1 MRVLL
6 LLRGSAGCGKST
18 WIEQNGLKPYTLS
31 ADDIRLLCQSPIMQV
46 DGTEGI
52 SQANDNVTWKT
63 LFNLLEVRMQKGEFT
78 VIDATNSKTSE
89 MNRYKEMCGTYRY
102 RIFCVDF
109 TDIPIEEV
117 KRRNANRDELKRVP
131 DEVIDKMYSRFATQ
145 KIPSG
150 IKVIKPDELDTIWMK
165 IFDMSEYKRIHH
177 IGDIHGCNTALQ
189 KYLSDNGGIKDDEM
203 YIFTGD
209 YIDRGLENAD
219 VIKFLIS
226 IMNKKNV
233 LMLEGNH
240 ECYHKDTEV
249 LTKDGWKLLKDIDIN
264 NDLVAQF
271 NMNNNIID
279 FAKPLEKIVNFSN
292 ELILI
297 EGFDT
302 KQIVTMNHDVVYG
315 NEKIKAKD
323 FLNKDKITQQK
334 FILSGYSNN
343 NPYDIDDNVLRLL
356 VWIISDGTIVDN
368 SKYNINSIKRRIQF
382 KFSRKDKIENLT
394 KLLDEMKIVYTI
406 KPVGN
411 KREDRKQPYLIRI
424 YGNIARFYCDKLL
437 NGVKHYPLFFK
448 ELNRRQTLIVLEELL
463 KTDATSKSEI
473 KIDWSCINKND
484 VDIIQE
490 MCIRNGIS
498 CTYKLRDNSCGFN
511 KNGQI
516 YWVSIKPY
524 GVFTSNQI
532 KIETINYNDNVY
544 CLTMP
549 KGTLVTRIDGKVAF
563 SGNCH
568 IWKYAHGCQ
577 SYSKE
582 FELITKPQLEN
593 ARIDKKDIRQLY
605 RKLGQCAYY
614 KYGNNTFLVT
624 HAGLSTLPK
633 NLSCVATDQMI
644 RGVGNYNDFEKVAE
658 TFLKTT
664 SENVYQIH
672 GHRNTKGLP
681 VQVNDRV
688 FNLEGKVEFGG
699 SLRCVQVDKDGIHT
713 VEVENTVYKTPEMKN
728 EQTVTSS
735 SIADTLIALR
745 SNKYIQEK
753 RFGNIS
759 SFNFTN
765 KAFYNKVWDE
775 QTTKARGLY
784 LDTIKGKV
792 AARAYEKFFNIN
804 ERPETKFDMLQYKL
818 QFPVT
823 AYVKENGFLGIV
835 SYNEYE
841 DDLFIA
847 SKSTIDSQFA
857 QWLKEMLYE
866 KVSAKNIEKMKEFI
880 KEHNVSFVFECV
892 DMKND
897 PHIIEYPNSELF
909 LLDIVQNDMNFSKYE
924 YDAMVNI
931 ANQFGITPKE
941 KAFEI
946 ATWQEFFDWYYD
958 ILEEDYEYNGRKIE
972 GFVIE
977 DSIGY
982 MTKLKLTY
990 YNFWKFMRS
999 ISHEAIK
1006 KGYIQK
1012 TSALTTP
1019 TANEYYAW
1027 VRKLHDVED
1036 KDSIPKDIC
1045 TLRRLFY
1052 KDKIQNLNFER

>member
-1 MRVLL
+1 MRILL

-52 SQANDNVTWKT
+52 SQSNDNVTWKT

-89 MNRYKEMCGTYRY
+89 MNRYKEMCNTYRY

-117 KRRNANRDELKRVP
+117 KRRNANREVLKRVP
-131 DEVIDKMYSRFATQ
+131 EEAIYKMYSRFATQ

-150 IKVIKPDELDTIWMK
+150 IKVIKPNELDTIWMK
-165 IFDMSEYKRIHH
+165 MFDLSEYKKIHH

-189 KYLSDNGGIKDDEM
+189 TYLSDNGGLKDDEM

-219 VIKFLIS
+219 VVKFLIS

-240 ECYHKDTEV
+240 ERWLWLYANGC
-249 LTKDGWKLLKDIDIN
+249 
-264 NDLVAQF
+264 
-271 NMNNNIID
+271 
-279 FAKPLEKIVNFSN
+279 
-292 ELILI
+292 
-297 EGFDT
+297 
-302 KQIVTMNHDVVYG
+302 
-315 NEKIKAKD
+315 
-323 FLNKDKITQQK
+323 
-334 FILSGYSNN
+334 
-343 NPYDIDDNVLRLL
+343 
-356 VWIISDGTIVDN
+356 
-368 SKYNINSIKRRIQF
+368 
-382 KFSRKDKIENLT
+382 
-394 KLLDEMKIVYTI
+394 
-406 KPVGN
+406 VG
-411 KREDRKQPYLIRI
+411 K
-424 YGNIARFYCDKLL
+424 
-437 NGVKHYPLFFK
+437 
-448 ELNRRQTLIVLEELL
+448 
-463 KTDATSKSEI
+463 
-473 KIDWSCINKND
+473 
-484 VDIIQE
+484 
-490 MCIRNGIS
+490 
-498 CTYKLRDNSCGFN
+498 
-511 KNGQI
+511 
-516 YWVSIKPY
+516 
-524 GVFTSNQI
+524 
-532 KIETINYNDNVY
+532 
-544 CLTMP
+544 
-549 KGTLVTRIDGKVAF
+549 
-563 SGNCH
+563 
-568 IWKYAHGCQ
+568 
-577 SYSKE
+577 SKE
-582 FELITKPQLEN
+582 FELITRPQLEE
-593 ARIDKKDIRQLY
+593 AKIDKKDIRQLY
-605 RKLGQCAYY
+605 RKFGQCAYY
-614 KYGNNTFLVT
+614 KYGDNVYLVT

-633 NLSCVATDQMI
+633 NLSYVATDQMI
-644 RGVGNYNDFEKVAE
+644 RGVGSYNDFEKIAE
-658 TFLKTT
+658 TFLATT
-664 SENVYQIH
+664 PDNVYQIH
-672 GHRNTKGLP
+672 GHRNTKRLP
-681 VQVNDRV
+681 VKVNDRV
-688 FNLEGKVEFGG
+688 FNLEGRVEFGG
-699 SLRCVQVDKDGIHT
+699 TLRCVQVDKDGIHT
-713 VEVENTVYKTPEMKN
+713 VEVDNTVYKTPEMQS

-735 SIADTLIALR
+735 SVADTIIALR
-745 SNKYIQEK
+745 SNRYIQEK
-753 RFGNIS
+753 KFGNIS

-765 KAFYNKVWDE
+765 KAFYDKVWDE

-784 LDTIKGKV
+784 LDTMKGKV
-792 AARAYEKFFNIN
+792 AARAYDKFFNVN

-857 QWLKEMLYE
+857 QWFREMLYE
-866 KVSAKNIEKMKEFI
+866 KVSAENIEKMKEFI

-909 LLDIVQNDMNFSKYE
+909 LLDIVQNDMDFSKYE
-924 YDAMVNI
+924 YDTMVDI
-931 ANQFGITPKE
+931 ANQFGLTPKE

-977 DSIGY
+977 DSVGY
-982 MTKLKLTY
+982 MTKLKLAY

-999 ISHEAIK
+999 ISHEAIGS
-1006 KGYIQK
+1006 GYIRK

-1036 KDSIPKDIC
+1036 KESIPKDIC
-1045 TLRRLFY
+1045 TLRSLFY
-1052 KDKIQNLNFER
+1052 KDKANM

>member
-1 MRVLL
+1 MRILL

-89 MNRYKEMCGTYRY
+89 MNRYKEMCNTYRY

-117 KRRNANRDELKRVP
+117 KRRNANREVLKRVP
-131 DEVIDKMYSRFATQ
+131 EEAIDKMYSRFATQ

-150 IKVIKPDELDTIWMK
+150 IKVIKPNELDTIWMK
-165 IFDMSEYKRIHH
+165 MFDLSEYKKIHH

-189 KYLSDNGGIKDDEM
+189 TYLSDNGGLKDDEM

-240 ECYHKDTEV
+240 ERWLWLYA
-249 LTKDGWKLLKDIDIN
+249 
-264 NDLVAQF
+264 NDC
-271 NMNNNIID
+271 
-279 FAKPLEKIVNFSN
+279 
-292 ELILI
+292 
-297 EGFDT
+297 
-302 KQIVTMNHDVVYG
+302 
-315 NEKIKAKD
+315 
-323 FLNKDKITQQK
+323 
-334 FILSGYSNN
+334 
-343 NPYDIDDNVLRLL
+343 
-356 VWIISDGTIVDN
+356 
-368 SKYNINSIKRRIQF
+368 
-382 KFSRKDKIENLT
+382 
-394 KLLDEMKIVYTI
+394 
-406 KPVGN
+406 VG
-411 KREDRKQPYLIRI
+411 K
-424 YGNIARFYCDKLL
+424 
-437 NGVKHYPLFFK
+437 
-448 ELNRRQTLIVLEELL
+448 
-463 KTDATSKSEI
+463 
-473 KIDWSCINKND
+473 
-484 VDIIQE
+484 
-490 MCIRNGIS
+490 
-498 CTYKLRDNSCGFN
+498 
-511 KNGQI
+511 
-516 YWVSIKPY
+516 
-524 GVFTSNQI
+524 
-532 KIETINYNDNVY
+532 
-544 CLTMP
+544 
-549 KGTLVTRIDGKVAF
+549 
-563 SGNCH
+563 
-568 IWKYAHGCQ
+568 
-577 SYSKE
+577 SKE
-582 FELITKPQLEN
+582 FELITRPQLEE
-593 ARIDKKDIRQLY
+593 AKIDKKDIRQLY
-605 RKLGQCAYY
+605 RKFGQCAYY
-614 KYGNNTFLVT
+614 KYGDNIYLVT

-633 NLSCVATDQMI
+633 NLSYVATDQMI
-644 RGVGNYNDFEKVAE
+644 RGVGNYNDFEKIAE
-658 TFLKTT
+658 TFLATT
-664 SENVYQIH
+664 PDNVYQIH
-672 GHRNTKGLP
+672 GHRNTKRLP
-681 VQVNDRV
+681 VKVNDRV
-688 FNLEGKVEFGG
+688 FNLEGRVEFGG
-699 SLRCVQVDKDGIHT
+699 TLRCVQLAKDGIHT
-713 VEVENTVYKTPEMKN
+713 VEVENTVYKTPEMQS

-735 SIADTLIALR
+735 SVADTIIALR
-745 SNKYIQEK
+745 SNRYIQEK
-753 RFGNIS
+753 KFGNIS

-765 KAFYNKVWDE
+765 KAFYDKVWDE

-784 LDTIKGKV
+784 LDTMKGKV
-792 AARAYEKFFNIN
+792 AARAYDKFFNVN

-823 AYVKENGFLGIV
+823 TYVKENGFLGIV

-857 QWLKEMLYE
+857 QWFREMLYE
-866 KVSAKNIEKMKEFI
+866 KVSAENIEKMKEYI

-909 LLDIVQNDMNFSKYE
+909 LLDIVQNDMDFAKYE
-924 YDAMVNI
+924 YDTMVDI
-931 ANQFGITPKE
+931 ANQFGLTPKE

-977 DSIGY
+977 DSVGY
-982 MTKLKLTY
+982 MTKLKLAY

-999 ISHEAIK
+999 ISHEAIRS
-1006 KGYIQK
+1006 GYIRK

-1036 KDSIPKDIC
+1036 KESIPKDIC
-1045 TLRRLFY
+1045 ALRSLFY
-1052 KDKIQNLNFER
+1052 KDKANI

>member
-1 MRVLL
+1 MRTAYDGKQGMRILL

-89 MNRYKEMCGTYRY
+89 MNRYKEMCNTYRY

-117 KRRNANRDELKRVP
+117 KRRNANREVLKRVP
-131 DEVIDKMYSRFATQ
+131 EEAIDKMYSRFATQ

-165 IFDMSEYKRIHH
+165 MFNLSEYKKIHH

-189 KYLSDNGGIKDDEM
+189 KYLSDNGGLKDDEM

-219 VIKFLIS
+219 VVKFLIS

-240 ECYHKDTEV
+240 ERWLWLYA
-249 LTKDGWKLLKDIDIN
+249 
-264 NDLVAQF
+264 NDC
-271 NMNNNIID
+271 
-279 FAKPLEKIVNFSN
+279 
-292 ELILI
+292 
-297 EGFDT
+297 
-302 KQIVTMNHDVVYG
+302 
-315 NEKIKAKD
+315 
-323 FLNKDKITQQK
+323 
-334 FILSGYSNN
+334 
-343 NPYDIDDNVLRLL
+343 
-356 VWIISDGTIVDN
+356 
-368 SKYNINSIKRRIQF
+368 
-382 KFSRKDKIENLT
+382 
-394 KLLDEMKIVYTI
+394 
-406 KPVGN
+406 VG
-411 KREDRKQPYLIRI
+411 K
-424 YGNIARFYCDKLL
+424 
-437 NGVKHYPLFFK
+437 
-448 ELNRRQTLIVLEELL
+448 
-463 KTDATSKSEI
+463 
-473 KIDWSCINKND
+473 
-484 VDIIQE
+484 
-490 MCIRNGIS
+490 
-498 CTYKLRDNSCGFN
+498 
-511 KNGQI
+511 
-516 YWVSIKPY
+516 
-524 GVFTSNQI
+524 
-532 KIETINYNDNVY
+532 
-544 CLTMP
+544 
-549 KGTLVTRIDGKVAF
+549 
-563 SGNCH
+563 
-568 IWKYAHGCQ
+568 
-577 SYSKE
+577 SKE
-582 FELITKPQLEN
+582 FELITRPQLEE
-593 ARIDKKDIRQLY
+593 AKIDKKDIRQLY
-605 RKLGQCAYY
+605 RKFGQCAYY
-614 KYGNNTFLVT
+614 KYGDNVYLVT

-633 NLSCVATDQMI
+633 NLSYVATDQMI

-658 TFLKTT
+658 TFLTT
-664 SENVYQIH
+664 TPDNVYQIH
-672 GHRNTKGLP
+672 GHRNTKRLP
-681 VQVNDRV
+681 VKVNDRV
-688 FNLEGKVEFGG
+688 FNLEGRVEFGG
-699 SLRCVQVDKDGIHT
+699 DLRCVQIDKDGIRT
-713 VEVENTVYKTPEMKN
+713 VEVENTVYKTPEMQS

-735 SIADTLIALR
+735 SVADTIIALR
-745 SNKYIQEK
+745 SNRYIQEK
-753 RFGNIS
+753 KFGNIS

-765 KAFYNKVWDE
+765 KAFYDKVWDE

-784 LDTIKGKV
+784 LDTMKGKV
-792 AARAYEKFFNIN
+792 AARAYDKFFNVN

-857 QWLKEMLYE
+857 QWFREMLYE
-866 KVSAKNIEKMKEFI
+866 KVSSENIQKMKEFI

-909 LLDIVQNDMNFSKYE
+909 LLDIVQNDMEFSKYE
-924 YDAMVNI
+924 YDTMVDI
-931 ANQFGITPKE
+931 ANQFGLTPKE

-977 DSIGY
+977 DSVGY
-982 MTKLKLTY
+982 MTKLKLSY

-999 ISHEAIK
+999 ISHEAIRS
-1006 KGYIQK
+1006 GYIRK

-1036 KDSIPKDIC
+1036 KESIPKDIC
-1045 TLRRLFY
+1045 TLRSLFY
-1052 KDKIQNLNFER
+1052 KDKANI

>member
-1 MRVLL
+1 MKIRSDKVRILL

-52 SQANDNVTWKT
+52 SQSNDNVTWKT

-89 MNRYKEMCGTYRY
+89 MNRYKEMCNTYRY

-117 KRRNANRDELKRVP
+117 KRRNANREVLKRVP
-131 DEVIDKMYSRFATQ
+131 EEAIDKMYSRFATQ

-165 IFDMSEYKRIHH
+165 MFDLSEYKKIHH

-189 KYLSDNGGIKDDEM
+189 KYLSDNGGLKDDEM

-219 VIKFLIS
+219 VVKFLIS

-240 ECYHKDTEV
+240 ERWLWLYA
-249 LTKDGWKLLKDIDIN
+249 
-264 NDLVAQF
+264 NDC
-271 NMNNNIID
+271 
-279 FAKPLEKIVNFSN
+279 
-292 ELILI
+292 
-297 EGFDT
+297 
-302 KQIVTMNHDVVYG
+302 
-315 NEKIKAKD
+315 
-323 FLNKDKITQQK
+323 
-334 FILSGYSNN
+334 
-343 NPYDIDDNVLRLL
+343 
-356 VWIISDGTIVDN
+356 
-368 SKYNINSIKRRIQF
+368 
-382 KFSRKDKIENLT
+382 
-394 KLLDEMKIVYTI
+394 
-406 KPVGN
+406 VG
-411 KREDRKQPYLIRI
+411 K
-424 YGNIARFYCDKLL
+424 
-437 NGVKHYPLFFK
+437 
-448 ELNRRQTLIVLEELL
+448 
-463 KTDATSKSEI
+463 
-473 KIDWSCINKND
+473 
-484 VDIIQE
+484 
-490 MCIRNGIS
+490 
-498 CTYKLRDNSCGFN
+498 
-511 KNGQI
+511 
-516 YWVSIKPY
+516 
-524 GVFTSNQI
+524 
-532 KIETINYNDNVY
+532 
-544 CLTMP
+544 
-549 KGTLVTRIDGKVAF
+549 
-563 SGNCH
+563 
-568 IWKYAHGCQ
+568 
-577 SYSKE
+577 SKE
-582 FELITKPQLEN
+582 FELITRPQLEE
-593 ARIDKKDIRQLY
+593 AKIDKKDIRQLY
-605 RKLGQCAYY
+605 RKFGQCAYY
-614 KYGNNTFLVT
+614 KYGDNIYLVT

-633 NLSCVATDQMI
+633 NLSYVATDQMI

-658 TFLKTT
+658 TFLATT
-664 SENVYQIH
+664 PDNVYQIH
-672 GHRNTKGLP
+672 GHRNTKRLP
-681 VQVNDRV
+681 VKVNDRV
-688 FNLEGKVEFGG
+688 FNLEGRVEFGG
-699 SLRCVQVDKDGIHT
+699 TLRCVQVDKDGIHT
-713 VEVENTVYKTPEMKN
+713 VEVENTVYKTPEMQS

-735 SIADTLIALR
+735 SVADTIIALR
-745 SNKYIQEK
+745 SNRYIQEK
-753 RFGNIS
+753 KFGNIS

-765 KAFYNKVWDE
+765 KAFYDKVWDE

-784 LDTIKGKV
+784 LDTMKGKV
-792 AARAYEKFFNIN
+792 AARAYDKFFNVN

-818 QFPVT
+818 QFPVA

-857 QWLKEMLYE
+857 QWFREMLYE
-866 KVSAKNIEKMKEFI
+866 KVSSENIQKMKEFI

-909 LLDIVQNDMNFSKYE
+909 LLDIVQNDMDFAKYE
-924 YDAMVNI
+924 YNTMVDI
-931 ANQFGITPKE
+931 ANQFGLTPKE

-977 DSIGY
+977 DSVGY
-982 MTKLKLTY
+982 MTKLKLAY

-999 ISHEAIK
+999 ISHEAIRS
-1006 KGYIQK
+1006 GYIRK

-1036 KDSIPKDIC
+1036 KESIPKDIC
-1045 TLRRLFY
+1045 TLRSLFY
-1052 KDKIQNLNFER
+1052 KDKANI

>member
-52 SQANDNVTWKT
+52 SQANDNITWKT
-63 LFNLLEVRMQKGEFT
+63 LFNLLEVRMEKGEFT

-89 MNRYKEMCGTYRY
+89 MNRYKEMCNTYRY
-102 RIFCVDF
+102 RIYCVDF

-165 IFDMSEYKRIHH
+165 MFDMSEYKKIHH

-219 VIKFLIS
+219 VVNFLIS
-226 IMNKKNV
+226 IMDKKNV

-240 ECYHKDTEV
+240 ERWLWLYA
-249 LTKDGWKLLKDIDIN
+249 
-264 NDLVAQF
+264 ND
-271 NMNNNIID
+271 
-279 FAKPLEKIVNFSN
+279 
-292 ELILI
+292 
-297 EGFDT
+297 
-302 KQIVTMNHDVVYG
+302 
-315 NEKIKAKD
+315 
-323 FLNKDKITQQK
+323 
-334 FILSGYSNN
+334 
-343 NPYDIDDNVLRLL
+343 
-356 VWIISDGTIVDN
+356 
-368 SKYNINSIKRRIQF
+368 
-382 KFSRKDKIENLT
+382 
-394 KLLDEMKIVYTI
+394 
-406 KPVGN
+406 
-411 KREDRKQPYLIRI
+411 
-424 YGNIARFYCDKLL
+424 
-437 NGVKHYPLFFK
+437 
-448 ELNRRQTLIVLEELL
+448 
-463 KTDATSKSEI
+463 
-473 KIDWSCINKND
+473 CI
-484 VDIIQE
+484 
-490 MCIRNGIS
+490 
-498 CTYKLRDNSCGFN
+498 
-511 KNGQI
+511 
-516 YWVSIKPY
+516 
-524 GVFTSNQI
+524 
-532 KIETINYNDNVY
+532 
-544 CLTMP
+544 
-549 KGTLVTRIDGKVAF
+549 GK
-563 SGNCH
+563 
-568 IWKYAHGCQ
+568 
-577 SYSKE
+577 SKE
-582 FELITKPQLEN
+582 FELITKPQLED
-593 ARIDKKDIRQLY
+593 ARISKKDIRQLY
-605 RKLGQCAYY
+605 RRLGQCAYY
-614 KYGNNTFLVT
+614 KYKDNIYLVT
-624 HAGLSTLPK
+624 HAGLSTLPT

-644 RGVGNYNDFEKVAE
+644 RGVGNYNDFEKIAE
-658 TFLKTT
+658 TFIKTT
-664 SENVYQIH
+664 PENVYQIH

-681 VQVNDRV
+681 IQVNDRV
-688 FNLEGKVEFGG
+688 FNLEGRVEFGG
-699 SLRCVQVDKDGIHT
+699 SLRCVQIDADGIHT
-713 VEVENTVYKTPEMKN
+713 VEVENTVYKTPEIQS
-728 EQTVTSS
+728 EQTVTNS
-735 SIADTLIALR
+735 SIADTIIALR

-753 RFGNIS
+753 KFGNIS

-765 KAFYNKVWDE
+765 KAFYDKVWDE

-784 LDTIKGKV
+784 LDTMKGKV
-792 AARAYEKFFNIN
+792 AARAYDKFFNVN

-857 QWLKEMLYE
+857 QWFKEMLYE
-866 KVSAKNIEKMKEFI
+866 KISSENIEKMKDFI

-897 PHIIEYPNSELF
+897 PHIIEYLESELF
-909 LLDIVQNDMNFSKYE
+909 LLDIVHNDMNFTKYE
-924 YDAMVNI
+924 YDTMVDI

-958 ILEEDYEYNGRKIE
+958 ILVEDYEYNGRKIE

-977 DSIGY
+977 DSVGY
-982 MTKLKLTY
+982 MTKLKLAY

-999 ISHEAIK
+999 ISHEAIR
-1006 KGYIQK
+1006 KGYIAR

-1045 TLRRLFY
+1045 TLRRWFY
-1052 KDKIQNLNFER
+1052 KDRT